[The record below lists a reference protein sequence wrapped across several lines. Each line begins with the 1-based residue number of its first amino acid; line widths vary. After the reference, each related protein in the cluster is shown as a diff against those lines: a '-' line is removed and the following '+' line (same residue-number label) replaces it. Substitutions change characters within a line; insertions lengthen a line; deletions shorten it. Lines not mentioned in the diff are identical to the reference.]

1 MTDITVSIRDRG
13 VLLAGPGLDGEHV
26 IPGRW
31 LRDHGD
37 DVASL
42 NPDSKQRLT
51 DTFAIDP
58 MVAPVATSVEGAW
71 LDVDWSDGTRTGHDL
86 DRLVAIVADRRS
98 PMPRR
103 STGFT
108 LPAGIDLW
116 DSSPAPHWFDFSVVD
131 DDTAWSEALDHLHR
145 HGWAAFDGADLGT
158 EATERLAARI
168 GYPRSSI
175 FGTVWNMNSG
185 SFEHQDSAYESF
197 ALDVH
202 TDGTYSHDGPGTII
216 FAQQRKTGEGGDSV
230 LVDGFAAARDFQT
243 AQPDAAD
250 LLTRYAVTAHYL
262 EPGVHL
268 VAERPPLRVDEHGTL
283 VQISFNN
290 YDRSPVLPE
299 DGIVDDVIEAYNGFR
314 AVFNDPD
321 RALFHEWRPG
331 RLLVFD
337 NWRCFHGRTGFSG
350 ERQFKGCYTNHE
362 DLEGAYRVAG
372 LV

>member
-1 MTDITVSIRDRG
+1 MTDIAVTIRDRS
-13 VLLAGPGLDGEHV
+13 VVIDGEHV

-31 LRDHGD
+31 LRDHGED
-37 DVASL
+37 AASL

-51 DTFAIDP
+51 DTFSINP
-58 MVAPVATSVEGAW
+58 LVTPVAVHVEGAW
-71 LDVDWSDGTRTGHDL
+71 LDVDWDDGTRTGHDL
-86 DRLVAIVADRRS
+86 DRLLRIATHRRS
-98 PMPRR
+98 PTPRA
-103 STGFT
+103 SAGFT
-108 LPAGIDLW
+108 IPDGIELW
-116 DSSPAPHWFDFSVVD
+116 DTAPEPHWFDFGVLD
-131 DDTAWSEALDHLHR
+131 DDAAWSEALDHLR
-145 HGWAAFDGADLGT
+145 IFGWAAFDGAELGS
-158 EATERLAARI
+158 EATEKLAAQI
-168 GYPRSSI
+168 GYPRASI

-230 LVDGFAAARDFQT
+230 LVDGFAAARDFQ
-243 AQPDAAD
+243 AANPEAAD
-250 LLTRYAVTAHYL
+250 LLTRYAITAHYL

-268 VAERPPLRVDEHGTL
+268 IAERPPLRVDEHGTL

-299 DGIVDDVIEAYNGFR
+299 DGLVDDVIEAYNGFR
-314 AVFNDPD
+314 AVFNDPA
-321 RALFHEWRPG
+321 RALFHEWQPG

-372 LV
+372 LA